1 MTGQLVSFE
10 CPTHGHLL
18 DAPASSV
25 VKCGR
30 CKGDT
35 AILAPE
41 WVLATQKRRSQ
52 HRKNAVRPSLED

>member
-1 MTGQLVSFE
+1 MTGQLVSFD

-30 CKGDT
+30 CKGDV
-35 AILAPE
+35 ALKASPEAPILPPKP
-41 WVLATQKRRSQ
+41 LQGQK
-52 HRKNAVRPSLED
+52 